1 MVARA
6 SVLGE
11 VLRPSS
17 CSWCS
22 ASTSTTPS
30 STSRLALGLA
40 GQRVLQ
46 QGRLGAQVR
55 AHGKTEQVQEQVKTK
70 EQLESDEIEALLK
83 EEFKEEAE
91 KSEELVE
98 SLEEKKLRLET
109 ELREVERLLAE
120 QSQSVEKSIEKLTE
134 RNMLGRLAKS
144 LRLNEAGKQKMFNYF
159 DKGEL

>member
-1 MVARA
+1 M
-6 SVLGE
+6 E
-11 VLRPSS
+11 NQ
-17 CSWCS
+17 SWKEK
-22 ASTSTTPS
+22 
-30 STSRLALGLA
+30 LE
-40 GQRVLQ
+40 
-46 QGRLGAQVR
+46 QVR
-55 AHGKTEQVQEQVKTK
+55 GFNKPQPVVESKTE

-159 DKGEL
+159 EQGEL

>member
-1 MVARA
+1 M
-6 SVLGE
+6 E
-11 VLRPSS
+11 NQ
-17 CSWCS
+17 SWKEK
-22 ASTSTTPS
+22 
-30 STSRLALGLA
+30 LE
-40 GQRVLQ
+40 
-46 QGRLGAQVR
+46 QVR
-55 AHGKTEQVQEQVKTK
+55 GYNKSKVEVELTE
-70 EQLESDEIEALLK
+70 EQLQENEIEALLK
-83 EEFKEEAE
+83 EEFVEEAE
-91 KSEELVE
+91 KSETEVE